1 MTGNPDPTPLITS
14 IPGVCGGHAIVKG
27 RRWEVSNVV
36 MNLSS
41 VDAWTP
47 EQWIAEFA
55 LADWITPEEVLDV
68 LRYCRDKQCQ
78 ADGLTCCHCTLN
90 PEEGPDPNDPGEEPV
105 NGWELAA
112 QALERLGKE

>member
-1 MTGNPDPTPLITS
+1 MTDSTSLITS

-41 VDAWTP
+41 VDAWRP

-55 LADWITPEEVLDV
+55 LADWITPEEVLAV

-90 PEEGPDPNDPGEEPV
+90 PKEGSDPDDSDEEPV